1 MCSQIVLSF
10 LHCTKINFDSMTNLE
25 ENKISFHARLNI
37 LHEMSKLA
45 RKIRK
50 HKETTEGSDIEFWN
64 QKQTALENHYKELE
78 ASLKGA

>member
-1 MCSQIVLSF
+1 
-10 LHCTKINFDSMTNLE
+10 MTNLE
-25 ENKISFHARLNI
+25 ENKVSFNAQLNI

-50 HKETTEGSDIEFWN
+50 HKTTEECSDLELWN
-64 QKQTALENHYKELE
+64 QKQTTLENHYKELE

>member
-1 MCSQIVLSF
+1 
-10 LHCTKINFDSMTNLE
+10 MTNLE

-37 LHEMSKLA
+37 LHKMSKLA

-50 HKETTEGSDIEFWN
+50 HKETTEGSDIELWN

>member
-1 MCSQIVLSF
+1 
-10 LHCTKINFDSMTNLE
+10 MTNLE
-25 ENKISFHARLNI
+25 ENKVSFNAQLNI

-50 HKETTEGSDIEFWN
+50 HKATEEGSDLELWN
-64 QKQTALENHYKELE
+64 QKQTTLENHYKELE